1 MKEFFKMF
9 FATLLAMAVVVVGG
23 AVVLVVGVGALSS
36 MSKPKPVV
44 VEDSVLVFN
53 MSGNIQDSP
62 VSQSE
67 QEVIN
72 QVLGQDSPQ
81 RYALRDVLSSIRLAA
96 EDEDIKGLYI
106 KGQFQPSGY
115 GSGFAALKEV
125 REAILD
131 FKESG
136 KPTLAHVTYPSSL
149 SLYVAS
155 AADRIYM
162 NPEGMLL
169 SSGFASQPMF
179 LAGFFEKYGIGVQ
192 VTKAGEYKSAAE
204 SFVLKKMSEPA
215 REQTEALIFDL
226 WDEYVAAVA
235 GKAEITSEEFQEI
248 LDTRG
253 LLSADDALEIGIV
266 DKLAFAEEIIEEL
279 KEITGEESEKSK
291 FKATSLAKY
300 IQSNNTN
307 KSAKNGYV
315 AVVYAEG
322 AIVVG
327 EGEQGQVGGD
337 RIAREI
343 RQLRENNKV
352 KAIVLRVNSP
362 GGSAF
367 ASEVIQHELRLAK
380 EDVPVV
386 VSMGT
391 VAASGGYW
399 ISTYADKIFAEPNTI
414 TGSIGV
420 IGLFMNFQEI
430 ANNHGFTFDTVK
442 TAKFADFMSVA
453 RPKTEEEMEI
463 IQDEI
468 DHIYEDFLAKVA
480 EGRNLPIEE
489 VAEIAGGRVWSGEDA
504 LEVGLVDEIGGLEAA
519 IAHAGELAD
528 LGSDPAVRDF
538 PKPKDF
544 FDELIKNLSQNTM
557 IGQSNVLVDTVQ
569 SVFEEVESLATTF
582 NDPKGVYA
590 ILPYRL
596 DIQ

>member
-1 MKEFFKMF
+1 MF
-9 FATLLAMAVVVVGG
+9 FATFLAMALVVIGGVVV
-23 AVVLVVGVGALSS
+23 LMVGVGALSS

-44 VEDSVLVFN
+44 VDESMLVFN

-72 QVLGQDSPQ
+72 QLIGQDAPQ
-81 RYALRDVLSSIRLAA
+81 KYALRDVLGAIRRAA
-96 EDEDIKGLYI
+96 SDDDIKGLYL

-125 REAILD
+125 REAVLD

-136 KPTLAHVTYPSSL
+136 KPVIANVVYPSAQ
-149 SLYVAS
+149 SLYVVS
-155 AADRIYM
+155 AADTVYM

-169 SSGFASQPMF
+169 NSGFASQPMF

-226 WDEYVAAVA
+226 WDEYVAAIVE
-235 GKAEITSEEFQEI
+235 KAEISSEEFQEI

-253 LLSADDALEIGIV
+253 ILTADDALEIGIV

-279 KEITGEESEKSK
+279 KEVTGEESSKSK
-291 FKATSLAKY
+291 FRATTLAKY
-300 IQSNNTN
+300 IQSTNTN
-307 KSAKNGYV
+307 KSAKDGYV

-322 AIVVG
+322 PIVVG
-327 EGEQGQVGGD
+327 EGESGQIGGD

-343 RQLRENNKV
+343 RKLRETNKV

-362 GGSAF
+362 GGSAL

-380 EDVPVV
+380 EDLPVV

-442 TAKFADFMSVA
+442 TSKFADLSSAV
-453 RPKTEEEMEI
+453 RPKSDEEMEL
-463 IQDEI
+463 IQGEI
-468 DHIYEDFLAKVA
+468 DHIYGDFLAKVA
-480 EGRNLPIEE
+480 EGRSLPIDE
-489 VAEIAGGRVWSGEDA
+489 VAKIAEGRVWSGEDA
-504 LEVGLVDEIGGLEAA
+504 LEIGLVDELGGLEAA
-519 IAHAGELAD
+519 IAYAGELAD

-544 FDELIKNLSQNTM
+544 FDELLKNLSQNTM
-557 IGQSNVLVDTVQ
+557 IGQGSAVVEVVKSTM
-569 SVFEEVESLATTF
+569 EEVESIASTF
-582 NDPKGVYA
+582 NDPSGVYA

-596 DIQ
+596 DIK